1 MAQGVHRC
9 ALAAA
14 ADAAAVPPSAGTY
27 CARAASQSVSHR
39 LHHHHRRRRIWS
51 RAPPTFDRRL
61 CPSSRCRRDCD
72 KNPRILQ
79 VSQRVQT
86 NTWRLCGASGGASNQ
101 RGPSGRPPAVPRL
114 QYSPSLAHSPL
125 RRRRRLREGD
135 LNSSGGREESPR
147 LIIQQSESQPVT
159 SVRVI
164 HPEGTDGRARD
175 EFSSGGGGRT
185 DGERI

>member
-1 MAQGVHRC
+1 MGLVAQGVHRC

-14 ADAAAVPPSAGTY
+14 AADAATTAAVPPSAGTY

-72 KNPRILQ
+72 KNPRILR

-86 NTWRLCGASGGASNQ
+86 NTWRLCGATGGASNQ
-101 RGPSGRPPAVPRL
+101 RGPSGRPAVPRL
-114 QYSPSLAHSPL
+114 QYSPSLIHPFVVVAK
-125 RRRRRLREGD
+125 
-135 LNSSGGREESPR
+135 
-147 LIIQQSESQPVT
+147 VT
-159 SVRVI
+159 SIRAAA
-164 HPEGTDGRARD
+164 ARD
-175 EFSSGGGGRT
+175 RLVSSFSKVSHSQSRLS
-185 DGERI
+185 E